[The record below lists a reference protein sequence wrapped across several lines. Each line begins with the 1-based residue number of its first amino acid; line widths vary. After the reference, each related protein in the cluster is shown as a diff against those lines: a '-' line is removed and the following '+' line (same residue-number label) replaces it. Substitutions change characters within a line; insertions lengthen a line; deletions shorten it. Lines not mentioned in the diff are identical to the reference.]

1 MSEQNNGQ
9 EKTAASRRDFIK
21 TIGALGAGSSLLMG
35 GSAISSWR

>member
-21 TIGALGAGSSLLMG
+21 TIGALGCRQQFVNG